1 MARPDPS
8 PNTLLNFAL
17 DAAWQAGRVT
27 LGHFQTG
34 LAAERK
40 ADNSPVTIADRE
52 AEQKLR
58 RLITSNWP
66 DHAIIGEEYGHS
78 PGAENSGYTW
88 IIDPIDGTKSFVSG
102 VPLYGVL
109 LALVKDNE
117 PVLGVMHFPGLN
129 EMVYAIRGGGCFWNG
144 RPARV
149 SGVSRLADAVLLAS
163 DLNTFAMFHRADVFQ
178 RLIDATYIQ
187 RTWGDAYGY
196 ALVAT
201 GRAEVMID
209 PVMAVWDCGPLQIIL
224 EEAGGTFTDWKGTPT
239 IFGGE
244 SIATNGAL
252 FEQVMA
258 LVRGEVSWKPVM

>member
-1 MARPDPS
+1 MAQSDPS
-8 PNTLLNFAL
+8 LETLLDFAL

-27 LGHFQTG
+27 LGYFQTG

-52 AEQKLR
+52 AEQRLR
-58 RLITSNWP
+58 RLIGERWP
-66 DHAIIGEEYGHS
+66 NHAIFGEEFGHS
-78 PGAENSGYTW
+78 PGGADSGYAW

-102 VPLYGVL
+102 VPLYAVL
-109 LALVKDNE
+109 LALVKDDE
-117 PVLGVMHFPGLN
+117 PVVGVAHFPGLN
-129 EMVYAIRGGGCFWNG
+129 DMIYAARGLGCYWNG

-149 SGVSRLADAVLLAS
+149 SSVSQLSEAVLLAS
-163 DLNTFAMFHRADVFQ
+163 DLNNFAPYARQTAFD
-178 RLIDATYIQ
+178 RLIKATYFQ

-201 GRAEVMID
+201 GRAEVMLD
-209 PVMAVWDCGPLQIIL
+209 PAMAVWDCGPLQVIL
-224 EEAGGTFTDWKGTPT
+224 EEAGGTFTDWKGNPT

-252 FEQVMA
+252 FDEVMA
-258 LVRGEVSWKPVM
+258 LVRENRNESP